1 MRLPVPFDT
10 QIAARLCSQIDP
22 CEFRA
27 VKRYF
32 RNPRSEI
39 QLVVLVQA
47 PYALEEVATVFA
59 TIGNGGADLQTLLR
73 LGVIKFG
80 VDDRNRVQVAVRDK
94 VVLLDSIPDHQDY
107 DVIYLP
113 PCYVVPLQWLGAG
126 WLYTQRVPRCPGSC
140 TCRRLAGGAAA

>member
-1 MRLPVPFDT
+1 RLPVPFDT

-32 RNPRSEI
+32 RNPSSEI

-59 TIGNGGADLQTLLR
+59 TRGNGGRIYRPCSGWASSSLAWTTATACRWPSETMSCSWTVSL
-73 LGVIKFG
+73 ITKTMTS
-80 VDDRNRVQVAVRDK
+80 
-94 VVLLDSIPDHQDY
+94 SI
-107 DVIYLP
+107 
-113 PCYVVPLQWLGAG
+113 
-126 WLYTQRVPRCPGSC
+126 
-140 TCRRLAGGAAA
+140 